1 MSSHISGQRQADTA
15 LFLQYMATGTA
26 WQVDL
31 STGLP
36 AYAPDQNAWIA
47 KNIVQSGY
55 FADPMQIGPAMK
67 YAGTIVRPNHGYLLY
82 DEGALWTQV
91 ITPVVAEGK
100 LISTAWSAYQSALVD
115 NAKVNGYSV
124 TT

>member
-1 MSSHISGQRQADTA
+1 
-15 LFLQYMATGTA
+15 
-26 WQVDL
+26 
-31 STGLP
+31 
-36 AYAPDQNAWIA
+36 
-47 KNIVQSGY
+47 
-55 FADPMQIGPAMK
+55 MK

-91 ITPVVAEGK
+91 ITPVVAEVK